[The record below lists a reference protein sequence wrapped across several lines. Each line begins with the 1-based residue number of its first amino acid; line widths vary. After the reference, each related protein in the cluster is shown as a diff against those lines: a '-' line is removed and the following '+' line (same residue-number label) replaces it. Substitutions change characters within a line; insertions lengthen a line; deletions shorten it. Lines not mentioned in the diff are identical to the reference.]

1 MDRINAQGFSQ
12 GPAAEIGPRI
22 ESALAR
28 GETVTLQI
36 SGDSMRPT
44 LKPRRDAAV
53 LEPLQTWPPR
63 RGEILFFRR
72 ANGEY
77 VLHRVLRLT
86 PEGPIMNGD
95 AQGWT
100 EGPVPRAQ
108 VLARASGLLRNGQAA
123 RYPAG
128 RVSRVC
134 GALASDPPGAQAHVR
149 LLAGRQTPA
158 GQKINGGNKDCRR
171 L

>member
-108 VLARASGLLRNGQAA
+108 VLARASGLLRNG
-123 RYPAG
+123 
-128 RVSRVC
+128 
-134 GALASDPPGAQAHVR
+134 R
-149 LLAGRQTPA
+149 LLDTRQGAYRAYVALWRLTRPVRKSMFACWRAVKRLLGR
-158 GQKINGGNKDCRR
+158 R
-171 L
+171 

>member
-100 EGPVPRAQ
+100 EGPVPR
-108 VLARASGLLRNGQAA
+108 RRCWPGASGLLAQRAGCSIPGRA
-123 RYPAG
+123 RIARMWRSG
-128 RVSRVC
+128 V
-134 GALASDPPGAQAHVR
+134 
-149 LLAGRQTPA
+149 
-158 GQKINGGNKDCRR
+158 
-171 L
+171 